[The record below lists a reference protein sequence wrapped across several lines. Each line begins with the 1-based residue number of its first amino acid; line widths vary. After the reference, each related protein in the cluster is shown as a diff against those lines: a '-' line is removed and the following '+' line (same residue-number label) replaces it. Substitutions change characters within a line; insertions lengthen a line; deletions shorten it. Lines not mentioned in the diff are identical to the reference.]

1 MMRSLFSAIS
11 GLRNHQV
18 MMDTVG
24 NNIANVNTTGFKS
37 ARVTF
42 QDIISQTLRG
52 GTAPSGNLGG
62 QNPMQVGLGV
72 QLGTIDTMIA
82 QGNLQATGRP
92 ADLALQGDGYFVLSD
107 NATTNPIYSFTR
119 DGNLELGLDPSG
131 GGTRPLL
138 HAATG
143 LHVKGWMPPQAAG
156 TADTGTAP
164 TTDITIPTV
173 SGGVAV
179 TSFQVDSNGIVSL
192 ILANGT
198 VVNNHAQLAVA
209 LFPNAE
215 GLSRAGNNLFQSS
228 VNSGAASYNGA
239 AVNARGAVSA
249 GFLEMSNVDLAKEF
263 SNLIIAERGFQANSR
278 VITASDEILQDVINI
293 KR

>member
-1 MMRSLFSAIS
+1 MMRSLFSAVS

-52 GTAPSGNLGG
+52 ATAPSGNLGG

-72 QLGTIDTMIA
+72 RLGTIDTMIA
-82 QGNLQATGRP
+82 QGNLQSTGRP
-92 ADLALQGDGYFVLSD
+92 ADLAIQGDGYFVLSD
-107 NATTNPIYSFTR
+107 NAATPAYSFSR
-119 DGNLELGLDPSG
+119 DGNLGLGLPIGVG
-131 GGTRPLL
+131 GARPLL

-143 LHVKGWMPPQAAG
+143 LHAKGWVPPLAAG
-156 TADTGTAP
+156 TPDTGIAP
-164 TTDITIPTV
+164 ATDITIPST
-173 SGGVAV
+173 SGGIAV
-179 TSFQVDSNGIVSL
+179 TSFQVDTTGVVSL
-192 ILANGT
+192 VLANGT
-198 VVNNHAQLAVA
+198 QVNNFAQLAVA
-209 LFPNAE
+209 VFPNME
-215 GLSRAGNNLFQSS
+215 GLHRAGDNLFQSTVS
-228 VNSGAASYNGA
+228 SSAASYNGA
-239 AVNARGAVSA
+239 SVNGRGTVAA

-263 SNLIIAERGFQANSR
+263 SSLIISQRGFQANSR
-278 VITASDEILQDVINI
+278 VITASDEVLQDLINI

>member
-24 NNIANVNTTGFKS
+24 NNIANVSTTGFKS

-42 QDIISQTLRG
+42 ADIISQTLRG

-62 QNPMQVGLGV
+62 QNPMQVGLGA

-82 QGNLQATGRP
+82 QGNLQSTGRP
-92 ADLALQGDGYFVLSD
+92 ADLAVQGDGYFVVSD
-107 NATTNPIYSFTR
+107 NATTPTYSFTR
-119 DGNLELGLDPSG
+119 DGNLELGLGAAASSP
-131 GGTRPLL
+131 RPLL

-143 LHVKGWMPPQAAG
+143 LHVKGWVPTQAAG
-156 TADTGTAP
+156 TADTATAP
-164 TTDITIPTV
+164 TTDITIPTT
-173 SGGVAV
+173 SGGIAV
-179 TSFQVDSNGIVSL
+179 SSFQVDANGIVSL
-192 ILANGT
+192 VLANGT
-198 VVNNHAQLAVA
+198 QVNNYAQVA
-209 LFPNAE
+209 LATFPNSE
-215 GLSRAGNNLFQSS
+215 GLNRGGSNLFATT
-228 VNSGAASYNGA
+228 VNSGVASYNGA
-239 AVNARGAVSA
+239 AVNGRGSIAA

-263 SNLIIAERGFQANSR
+263 TSLIIAQRGFQANSR
-278 VITASDEILQDVINI
+278 VITASDEVLQDLINI